1 MLTKPTQ
8 KQTHGS
14 FCHTILLHCSTHF
27 CSVYMK
33 SQLTSMSSNR
43 RPGSME
49 TVRSYLAAFL
59 PGMED
64 RKESLMA
71 HAPSTASSNPGR
83 RHTEL
88 LLIQPLLNNV
98 SASIETQKTYKG
110 CVVENACGSKRVT
123 TENRKTRTVMSWCV
137 QVHLFSHM
145 WQDRSD
151 GSRHAIQNF
160 L

>member
-1 MLTKPTQ
+1 MDVPSLRQPASKSISISLLLTKPTQ

-14 FCHTILLHCSTHF
+14 FCHTILLHCRTHF
-27 CSVYMK
+27 RSVYMK

-43 RPGSME
+43 RPGSMA

-98 SASIETQKTYKG
+98 SSSIETQKT
-110 CVVENACGSKRVT
+110 
-123 TENRKTRTVMSWCV
+123 
-137 QVHLFSHM
+137 
-145 WQDRSD
+145 
-151 GSRHAIQNF
+151 
-160 L
+160 

>member
-1 MLTKPTQ
+1 MA
-8 KQTHGS
+8 
-14 FCHTILLHCSTHF
+14 
-27 CSVYMK
+27 
-33 SQLTSMSSNR
+33 
-43 RPGSME
+43 

-98 SASIETQKTYKG
+98 SPSIETQKT
-110 CVVENACGSKRVT
+110 
-123 TENRKTRTVMSWCV
+123 
-137 QVHLFSHM
+137 
-145 WQDRSD
+145 
-151 GSRHAIQNF
+151 
-160 L
+160 